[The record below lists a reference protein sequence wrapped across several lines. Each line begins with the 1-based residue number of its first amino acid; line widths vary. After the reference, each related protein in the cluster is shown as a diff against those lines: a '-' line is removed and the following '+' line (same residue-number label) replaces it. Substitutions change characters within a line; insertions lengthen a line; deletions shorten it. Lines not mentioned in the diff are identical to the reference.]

1 MLKRR
6 LGLKIILIR
15 GMRNIVLAP
24 TLSRK
29 ISRARTNE
37 TGNNSLSMP
46 KQQLPLRRRRKT
58 SLRCLVSH
66 VVNLFI
72 LLRIVLSV
80 QTVKRKRS
88 TS

>member
-6 LGLKIILIR
+6 LGLKTILIR
-15 GMRNIVLAP
+15 GARNIALAP

-29 ISRARTNE
+29 ISKARTKE
-37 TGNNSLSMP
+37 RGNNSLSMP
-46 KQQLPLRRRRKT
+46 KQLLPLRRRRKT

-66 VVNLFI
+66 VVNLVI

-80 QTVKRKRS
+80 
-88 TS
+88 

>member
-1 MLKRR
+1 MLTRR
-6 LGLKIILIR
+6 LRLKTILIR
-15 GMRNIVLAP
+15 GMRNIAP

-29 ISRARTNE
+29 LSRARTKE
-37 TGNNSLSMP
+37 RGNNSLSMP
-46 KQQLPLRRRRKT
+46 KQLLPLRRRRKT

-66 VVNLFI
+66 VVNLVI
-72 LLRIVLSV
+72 LLRIVLSL